1 MICACLLPVAVEALA
16 WRPAYLC
23 EMNQIIIIII
33 VVVVDDD
40 GARVNFVIDYIM
52 QDYYKL

>member
-23 EMNQIIIIII
+23 EINQIIIIIII
-33 VVVVDDD
+33 VVVD
-40 GARVNFVIDYIM
+40 GTRVNFVIDYIM

>member
-33 VVVVDDD
+33 IIVVVD
-40 GARVNFVIDYIM
+40 GTRVKFVINYFM
-52 QDYYKL
+52 KDYYKL

>member
-33 VVVVDDD
+33 VVDD
-40 GARVNFVIDYIM
+40 GTRVNFVIDYFM